1 MFYWHKIPKVL
12 ISDFPMMIR
21 TKPEERGLG
30 NLLFFLSSIDSV
42 LGMAKHKDGLSA
54 QKHFVLRYLAT
65 EGLTA
70 TTVCLNDMG
79 KMFLVDKWGW
89 GAALLFGKTLYVIQ
103 AYVSSRILQD
113 RNNANPKQLDTFLG
127 FSFLASTATN

>member
-1 MFYWHKIPKVL
+1 MWGRLAHWLCVSPDLHPSRPYLSVF
-12 ISDFPMMIR
+12 
-21 TKPEERGLG
+21 GLQPQ
-30 NLLFFLSSIDSV
+30 
-42 LGMAKHKDGLSA
+42 LGSAKHKDGLSA